1 MLPRDS
7 MMLLL
12 ENSCL
17 CRGTRLDRQ
26 GATLEI
32 LLHHS
37 RGICMPLLLLTLIV
51 FFQHLYQKD
60 RILVIQSQFLFN
72 NVDKIYYSIDSKIS
86 SRGLYESRESIL
98 NGHIGQQ
105 SHIGSGDA
113 TQERNHRASKCFHRR
128 SQHRS
133 LALQKTVG
141 LLRLSGRKG
150 QQHTST
156 SCLSERP
163 MHPPSSFQKT
173 NKKTLSVQYRVP

>member
-26 GATLEI
+26 GTTLQV

-37 RGICMPLLLLTLIV
+37 RDICTPLLLLTLRV
-51 FFQHLYQKD
+51 FFQHFYQKD

-86 SRGLYESRESIL
+86 PRGLYEPQETIL
-98 NGHIGQQ
+98 SGHIGQQ
-105 SHIGSGDA
+105 SHIVSGDA
-113 TQERNHRASKCFHRR
+113 TRERNHRASKSFHGR

-150 QQHTST
+150 QQPMST
-156 SCLSERP
+156 SCLSERLMYP
-163 MHPPSSFQKT
+163 LHLLRKQTKNPVC
-173 NKKTLSVQYRVP
+173 SV